1 MPEKPPL
8 PTKWGE
14 QFTLMG
20 VDESEGGTFS
30 GLLQVA
36 TRAAHKWAL
45 GPGALSMTHDE
56 ETRGTV
62 REALLYLLELGVI
75 DIDEERFNAVPLF
88 PAGRERDRG

>member
-1 MPEKPPL
+1 MPDKPPL

-14 QFTLMG
+14 QITLME

-36 TRAAHKWAL
+36 TLAAHKWAL
-45 GPGALSMTHDE
+45 GPGALAMTHAE

-75 DIDEERFNAVPLF
+75 DIDEERFAAIPMF
-88 PAGRERDRG
+88 PVGRDRG

>member
-1 MPEKPPL
+1 MPDKPPL

-14 QFTLMG
+14 QFTLME

-30 GLLQVA
+30 GLLRVA
-36 TRAAHKWAL
+36 TLAADKWAL
-45 GPGALSMTHDE
+45 GPGALAMTRSE

-75 DIDEERFNAVPLF
+75 DIDEERFAAISMF
-88 PAGRERDRG
+88 PVGRDRG

>member
-14 QFTLMG
+14 PLPLIE

-30 GLLQVA
+30 GVLRVA
-36 TRAAHKWAL
+36 QIAADKWAR
-45 GPGALSMTHDE
+45 GPGALSMTHSE

-88 PAGRERDRG
+88 PVGRERDRG